1 MLQTIGMLAVTLGII
16 GLIYGFMQKL
26 KAGRVADAPLVGTG
40 QAAARGSQLAS
51 PKGAISAQGR
61 VLCPQPLLSPVT
73 GTPCLYYDVKVTAKW
88 KDGEVEKSKE
98 LDHQRVAAPFAID
111 DGTGAVAI
119 DASKG
124 GDFEPSQVREES
136 KGTGLLGGITG
147 TDLLFGNFRVQTG
160 MLALGTTYTVREE
173 VLPVQQTLYA
183 CGKAAVAGG
192 PQCAIASPD
201 WRQLLLSN
209 KSREDMLASAT
220 KGAKTFLIGGAA
232 AFASGIVLA
241 VIGQLVS

>member
-1 MLQTIGMLAVTLGII
+1 MLQGIGMLAVALGII

-26 KAGRVADAPLVGTG
+26 KAGRVSDAPFVQTG
-40 QAAARGSQLAS
+40 QAASQGAQVAS

-61 VLCPQPLLSPVT
+61 VVCPQPLVSPMT
-73 GTPCLYYDVKVTAKW
+73 GTPCLFYDVKITAKW
-88 KDGEVEKSKE
+88 KEGDVEKTKE

-111 DGTGAVAI
+111 DGSGPVAI

-124 GDFEPSQVREES
+124 GDFDPSQVKEES

-147 TDLLFGNFRVQTG
+147 TELAFGNVRVQTG

-183 CGKAAVAGG
+183 CGKASVG
-192 PQCAIASPD
+192 AIASPD

-209 KSREDMLASAT
+209 KSRDDMLASAT